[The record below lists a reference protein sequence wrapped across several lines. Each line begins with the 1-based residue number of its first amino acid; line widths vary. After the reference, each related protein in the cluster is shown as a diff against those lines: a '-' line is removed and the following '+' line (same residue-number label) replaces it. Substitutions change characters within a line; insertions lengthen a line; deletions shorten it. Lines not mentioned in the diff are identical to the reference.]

1 MGDPIASQEQ
11 KGSLQMTTAP
21 STTIAEKVWDR
32 FQAEGFTPD
41 FGPEGSRLLI
51 ALYRRLA
58 AEGRPITVGEVKEL
72 AKGAGLTTEE
82 ARSLVERAGELDD
95 DGAVRGIVGLSLNA
109 HPHKFLVNGHELRN
123 WCALDPLL
131 IAPTMSGDVELESDD
146 PRSGETIRVSV
157 TPSGVQAH
165 EPTTA
170 VVSIVVPES
179 GATESVEAVWMM
191 FCHQVHFFTSRESA
205 EEFFSGRDIEVY
217 FLTIEEAFDLGRLTF
232 GPLYAEL

>member
-1 MGDPIASQEQ
+1 
-11 KGSLQMTTAP
+11 MTTAP
-21 STTIAEKVWDR
+21 STTIAKKVWDR

-58 AEGRPITVGEVKEL
+58 AEGRPITADELEEL
-72 AKGAGLTTEE
+72 AQGAGVTSEE

-95 DGAVRGIVGLSLNA
+95 DGAIRGIVGLSLNP
-109 HPHKFLVNGHELRN
+109 HPHKFLIGGHELRN

-131 IAPTMSGDVELESDD
+131 IAPTMTEAVELESDD
-146 PRSGETIRVSV
+146 PRSGEPIRVSV
-157 TPSGVQAH
+157 SPSGVQAH

-179 GATESVEAVWMM
+179 GATDSVEAVWMM
-191 FCHQVHFFTSRESA
+191 FCHQVHFFTSRESG
-205 EEFFSGRDIEVY
+205 EQFFSGRDIEVY
-217 FLTIEEAFDLGRLTF
+217 FLTIEEAFELGRLTF
-232 GPLYAEL
+232 GPVYAQL